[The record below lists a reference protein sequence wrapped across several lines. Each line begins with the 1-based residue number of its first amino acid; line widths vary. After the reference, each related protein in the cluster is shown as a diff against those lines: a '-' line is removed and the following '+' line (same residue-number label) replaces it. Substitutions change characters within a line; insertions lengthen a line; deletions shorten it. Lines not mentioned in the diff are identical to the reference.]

1 MKKSRFTEEQIV
13 AVLQEHAAGAQAS
26 ELCRRHGI
34 STATLYGWRTRYGG
48 MNVNEL
54 RRLKTL
60 EDENAR
66 LKRLVAQQALDNL
79 MLKELLG
86 TNG

>member
-34 STATLYGWRTRYGG
+34 STATLYGWRSRYGG
-48 MNVNEL
+48 MAVNEL
-54 RRLKTL
+54 RRLKAL

-86 TNG
+86 KNG

>member
-1 MKKSRFTEEQIV
+1 MKKSRFREEQIV

-48 MNVNEL
+48 MTVNEL

-86 TNG
+86 KNG